1 MPVSSSDDGCLLY
14 EHFEQLP
21 AKNVIEIVNTS
32 VCFNF
37 ESASIEASVR
47 FFSVRRIDKM
57 RMFLENSRYDPWTAT
72 MSSESLRSLLLFCK
86 LGFVIQIASEIKSS
100 LKCSYILKRC
110 NKQHLR

>member
-1 MPVSSSDDGCLLY
+1 MHSLYHFCVPVSSSDDGCLLY

-86 LGFVIQIASEIKSS
+86 LGLI
-100 LKCSYILKRC
+100 ILMVLAYELNLSGK
-110 NKQHLR
+110 